1 MADDCHMHVL
11 MPATRNLRQ
20 FIKRNSLFLK
30 QAINNCWLFSSG
42 FPNTHMHLTMYTY
55 NNAYNIYS
63 LHRYFFLS
71 SFHFSCS
78 RLKYNRSIVFRACV
92 VSSIAES
99 LWFAFCFFL
108 LCFCSLTVC
117 DRIFLFRLFVAN
129 NIIRAWLCVAYSLV
143 FLLACCYHYSYIFTL
158 RRKTKNNHI
167 FWINLFMNEHK
178 NVYMARHCCCMQMSL
193 TFDSQQQFHS
203 PPPHA
208 RLSMSNRVYSCS
220 KFSKCSTCSSK
231 QCGPRLRHK
240 TRTLSEKWQIALI
253 LVCRCGMCLLLY
265 FHT

>member
-1 MADDCHMHVL
+1 MTSQTSRKICSVCMCVVLLSLRRRRRKKMADDCHMHVL

-99 LWFAFCFFL
+99 LWFAFCFF
-108 LCFCSLTVC
+108 VM
-117 DRIFLFRLFVAN
+117 
-129 NIIRAWLCVAYSLV
+129 
-143 FLLACCYHYSYIFTL
+143 FLLAH
-158 RRKTKNNHI
+158 
-167 FWINLFMNEHK
+167 
-178 NVYMARHCCCMQMSL
+178 
-193 TFDSQQQFHS
+193 
-203 PPPHA
+203 
-208 RLSMSNRVYSCS
+208 
-220 KFSKCSTCSSK
+220 
-231 QCGPRLRHK
+231 RLRPDIFV
-240 TRTLSEKWQIALI
+240 SV
-253 LVCRCGMCLLLY
+253 VCC
-265 FHT
+265 